1 MQFAFFF
8 QMAGGELLILLRVIA
23 MFVLYEILVYQR
35 DFMST
40 FHSSLEAIFFH
51 CLDGASG

>member
-1 MQFAFFF
+1 MQLAFFF

-40 FHSSLEAIFFH
+40 FIRHWKQYFFI
-51 CLDGASG
+51 A